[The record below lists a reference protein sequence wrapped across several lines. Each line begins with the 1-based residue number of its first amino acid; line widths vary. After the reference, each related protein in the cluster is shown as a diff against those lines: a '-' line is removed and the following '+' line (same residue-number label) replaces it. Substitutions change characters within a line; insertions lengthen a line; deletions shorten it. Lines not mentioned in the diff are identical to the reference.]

1 MGLTGEDDFWPGV
14 GGRHTAGTCLNP
26 ISPLPAHVQ
35 SHKEDGDVQKWQE
48 QEDCPSAVGEG
59 WWGRFAGFPPLPRS
73 LSDLDLQMFYYADA
87 SCGRV
92 SYCSSLAT
100 PGRGLGADTQVLIL
114 IHCSGSLFTKQP
126 GVGCQPGSAGNL
138 AENEAKTPAFM
149 KLPVWMERG
158 TSKGSPRSQA
168 CDGGR
173 GPRRTCVG
181 LQ

>member
-1 MGLTGEDDFWPGV
+1 MGLIGEDDFWPGV

-35 SHKEDGDVQKWQE
+35 SHEEDGDVQKWQE

-92 SYCSSLAT
+92 SYCSISGH
-100 PGRGLGADTQVLIL
+100 PRQGA
-114 IHCSGSLFTKQP
+114 
-126 GVGCQPGSAGNL
+126 
-138 AENEAKTPAFM
+138 
-149 KLPVWMERG
+149 
-158 TSKGSPRSQA
+158 
-168 CDGGR
+168 GGR
-173 GPRRTCVG
+173 HAGTHPDSLLWEFIHKTARSWLSARLCW
-181 LQ
+181 